1 MTESGF
7 GHWVGSRLV
16 EIGDRGEE
24 AASNR
29 CSSHI
34 GGGIL
39 KQVKWMKIYNSQCKD
54 KDNEKSTM
62 IGMVYKSFPM
72 QRGSLQPLFESH

>member
-7 GHWVGSRLV
+7 GHWVGSRPL

-29 CSSHI
+29 CSSHNRE
-34 GGGIL
+34 
-39 KQVKWMKIYNSQCKD
+39 VKLTEAFLD
-54 KDNEKSTM
+54 
-62 IGMVYKSFPM
+62 
-72 QRGSLQPLFESH
+72 R